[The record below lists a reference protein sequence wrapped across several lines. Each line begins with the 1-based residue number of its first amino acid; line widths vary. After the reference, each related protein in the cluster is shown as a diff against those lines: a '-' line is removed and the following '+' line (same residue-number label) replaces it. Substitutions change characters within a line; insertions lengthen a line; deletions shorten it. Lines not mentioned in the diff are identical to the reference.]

1 MIIKI
6 LGSGCKKCVT
16 LTENTRTALANLG
29 REAEVIKVTEISEI
43 AAMGV
48 MSTPAL
54 AIDDHG
60 VDLGVLVLQREIDM
74 ARSDRAAIAG
84 NLAAH
89 PHETEGILDGALQR
103 AGEVRDGPFR
113 RIASRR
119 GRFAVHGGTIAG
131 SPCQQ
136 KRCRRGAG
144 PLFRR

>member
-54 AIDDHG
+54 AIDDQ
-60 VDLGVLVLQREIDM
+60 VLAMGKVLSPAEVE
-74 ARSDRAAIAG
+74 ALLKDR
-84 NLAAH
+84 
-89 PHETEGILDGALQR
+89 
-103 AGEVRDGPFR
+103 
-113 RIASRR
+113 
-119 GRFAVHGGTIAG
+119 
-131 SPCQQ
+131 
-136 KRCRRGAG
+136 
-144 PLFRR
+144 